1 MSIYEMVLWQGIAT
15 LKCILFHGE
24 YLRDRFKPGQLVA
37 LYGKVEEGW
46 KGRGLQIN
54 QPQFEILSDADA
66 DANTDEKGLS
76 AQDAGEIESLE
87 VGRIVPIYESAAS
100 TKVTSRWFRR
110 VINGALQSLKQ
121 DIPAGWP
128 PALCR
133 RLDLLDR
140 RTAYRQAHFPE
151 TGEVFADLANA
162 STPAHRRLIFEE
174 LFFMEVGLELKRR
187 RMRQRTGLAFSL
199 SESVRQAI
207 KKIPPFPPTSAQ
219 ERGPKEI
226 AADKRQTSPMRRLL
240 QGDVGSGKTI

>member
-37 LYGKVEEGW
+37 LYGKGEEGW

-100 TKVTSRWFRR
+100 TKLTSRWFRR
-110 VINGALQSLKQ
+110 VIHGALQNLKH
-121 DIPAGWP
+121 DIPDGLP
-128 PALCR
+128 PALSR
-133 RLDLLDR
+133 RLDLLDP
-140 RTAYRQAHFPE
+140 RTPYPQAAFPE
-151 TGEVFADLANA
+151 TAEAFSNLSNL
-162 STPAHRRLIFEE
+162 SPPAPPRLIFP
-174 LFFMEVGLELKRR
+174 
-187 RMRQRTGLAFSL
+187 QC
-199 SESVRQAI
+199 
-207 KKIPPFPPTSAQ
+207 
-219 ERGPKEI
+219 
-226 AADKRQTSPMRRLL
+226 
-240 QGDVGSGKTI
+240 